1 MASGQET
8 TSQLRLGINGFGR
21 VGKLT
26 LWHHVARKYFGEIVV
41 NVGRD
46 VGKSFKDLADYVAH
60 DSTYGPLR
68 TFLHGHRS
76 GPVIGE
82 INESQRTMVVDGVPV
97 RFLCESRDPAKI
109 AWADNGVRLV
119 IDATG
124 QFLDP
129 TKAPDA
135 PGGSCLGHLEAGA
148 EKVLVTAPFK
158 IKDKGIAMPDYAIT
172 TVMGINDGEY
182 DPAKHKV
189 VSNASCTTTCLAHT
203 IKPLL
208 DNLGAQRILTA
219 LMTTIHA
226 VTSTQPILDRMPSG
240 GASDLR
246 KNRAAINNIILT
258 STGAAKALGL
268 VMPEINN
275 IAFLAESVR
284 VPTLTGSLI
293 ILVMALLDDPQAT
306 GITAENIN
314 AIYRQAAANDSNG
327 HLLFSERQNVSADI
341 IGQPRAAAIIEG
353 SETYAA
359 PTNADVEMSVL
370 CPADPELAKQFGD
383 LKVRA
388 PISEAVIH
396 AWYDN
401 EYASFV
407 NMLGDR
413 SETMARLMET

>member
-1 MASGQET
+1 MTGGQGT
-8 TSQLRLGINGFGR
+8 SSQLKLGINGFGR

-26 LWHHVARKYFGEIVV
+26 LWHHVARKYFSEIIV
-41 NVGRD
+41 NIGRE
-46 VGKSFKDLADYVAH
+46 VGKSFEDLADYAAH

-68 TFLHGHRS
+68 SFLHGHHA
-76 GPVIGE
+76 GPVIGQVNPAQRSMV
-82 INESQRTMVVDGVPV
+82 INGVLV
-97 RFLCESRDPAKI
+97 RFLFESRNPAQI
-109 AWADNGVRLV
+109 AWKENGVRLV
-119 IDATG
+119 VDATG
-124 QFLDP
+124 KFLDP
-129 TKAPDA
+129 TKPADSA
-135 PGGSCLGHLEAGA
+135 GGSCLGHLEGGA

-158 IKDKGIAMPDYAIT
+158 IKDKAKAMPDYAIT
-172 TVMGINDGEY
+172 TVMGINDKAY
-182 DPAKHKV
+182 DPARHTV

-208 DNLGAQRILTA
+208 DSLGSDRILTA

-226 VTSTQPILDRMPSG
+226 VTPTQPILDRMPSA

-246 KNRAAINNIILT
+246 KNRAAINNIIIT

-293 ILVMALLDDPQAT
+293 ILVMALLDDHN
-306 GITAENIN
+306 GNEITAERLNE
-314 AIYRQAAANDSNG
+314 IYRRAASDDPNG
-327 HLLFSERQNVSADI
+327 YLLYSERQNVSSDI
-341 IGQPRAAAIIEG
+341 VGQPRAAAIIEG

-359 PTNADVEMSVL
+359 PTNAAVDMSML
-370 CPADPELAKQFGD
+370 CAANPELAEKMGGQ
-383 LKVRA
+383 KVRA
-388 PISEAVIH
+388 PVSEAVIH
-396 AWYDN
+396 SWYDN

-413 SETMARLMET
+413 AQSMAERMQT

>member
-1 MASGQET
+1 MTGGQGT
-8 TSQLRLGINGFGR
+8 ASQLKLGINGFGR

-26 LWHHVARKYFGEIVV
+26 LWHHVARKYFSEIVV
-41 NVGRD
+41 NIGRD

-82 INESQRTMVVDGVPV
+82 ISESRGTMFVDGVPV
-97 RFLCESRDPAKI
+97 RFLFESRNPAEI
-109 AWADNGVRLV
+109 AWPDSGVRLV

-124 QFLDP
+124 KFLDP
-129 TKAPDA
+129 TKPADS

-158 IKDKGIAMPDYAIT
+158 IKDNTKSMPGYAIT
-172 TVMGINDGEY
+172 TVMGINDGDY
-182 DPAKHKV
+182 DPARHKI

-208 DNLGAQRILTA
+208 DNLGPDRILTA

-226 VTSTQPILDRMPSG
+226 VTPTQPILDRMPSA
-240 GASDLR
+240 GAGDLR

-293 ILVMALLDDPQAT
+293 ILVMALLDDHN
-306 GITAENIN
+306 GNEITAENLN
-314 AIYRQAAANDSNG
+314 EIYRRAASDDQNG
-327 HLLFSERQNVSADI
+327 YLLFSERQNVSADI
-341 IGQPRAAAIIEG
+341 VGQPRAAAIIEG

-359 PTNADVEMSVL
+359 PTNAAVDMSVL
-370 CPADPELAKQFGD
+370 CSASPELAKQLNGQ
-383 LKVRA
+383 KVRA
-388 PISEAVIH
+388 PVSEAVIH
-396 AWYDN
+396 SWYDN

-413 SETMARLMET
+413 AESMARLMKA